1 VGVCGS
7 IAAYKAAEVVRG
19 LVKDGADVRVAMTN
33 AATRFVAPATFAALS
48 GHEVAGD
55 LFDRPERVIHVE
67 LGRWSEAYVISGA
80 TASTLARLAS
90 GDASDVVSATYLMAR
105 CPVLVAPAMHTE
117 MWEHPAVG
125 RNVDAIARDG
135 AVLVPPAEGDL
146 ASGDFGVGRLAEPSV
161 IVEAVRRALTPADL
175 AGVEVLVTAGPTRE
189 PIDAVRFVSNR
200 SSGRMGFALATEALR
215 RGARVTLVAGPTAQT
230 TPWGAEMIAVENA
243 QQMLDACLDRL
254 DRVEIVVMNAAVADW
269 RPASPRHGKTPKAEV
284 ALSVP
289 LEPTTD
295 IAAEIGRRK
304 DGRILVAFAAET
316 DDVEEH
322 AAAKLASKGADLV
335 VANRVGDAGTGFDS
349 DTNDAIFVSEAG
361 AEPLPRMDKA
371 ALAAVV
377 WDRIVEI
384 RRKRL

>member
-1 VGVCGS
+1 
-7 IAAYKAAEVVRG
+7 
-19 LVKDGADVRVAMTN
+19 
-33 AATRFVAPATFAALS
+33 
-48 GHEVAGD
+48 
-55 LFDRPERVIHVE
+55 
-67 LGRWSEAYVISGA
+67 
-80 TASTLARLAS
+80 
-90 GDASDVVSATYLMAR
+90 
-105 CPVLVAPAMHTE
+105 
-117 MWEHPAVG
+117 
-125 RNVDAIARDG
+125 
-135 AVLVPPAEGDL
+135 
-146 ASGDFGVGRLAEPSV
+146 
-161 IVEAVRRALTPADL
+161 
-175 AGVEVLVTAGPTRE
+175 
-189 PIDAVRFVSNR
+189 
-200 SSGRMGFALATEALR
+200 MGFALATEALR